1 MSCQRREDVTSSWA
15 RGLRRACT
23 ALILLLAGSASI
35 WGAEPALAG
44 KGGGSVNIIRLGSAA
59 DATARLSGPS
69 FFLQGNGAPTAEFF
83 ENHVDQVAASPLDI
97 VVLAASFASG
107 NTSQSAE
114 CEALMAHMRTKINS
128 CETIT
133 ITKASG
139 ANDAAATAD
148 VQKAEIVYFAG
159 GNQCNYVGWK
169 GSSIYNAVLG
179 VAARG
184 GGVGGGSAGEAIQGE
199 FVYDGCEGSATS
211 SEALA
216 NPYDNSI
223 SFTYDFF
230 HWQNLGQIFTDSHF
244 VERNR
249 MGRLMVFLA
258 RQIQDGKTSAA
269 YGLGIDGD
277 TAVVIDKNGHGQ
289 VYGNV
294 AYVVLADHQ
303 PEICAP
309 RAALTFSNYKIWKLP
324 AGSTY
329 NFANRPAGGY
339 YPVSVTN
346 GLIDGDAYQL

>member
-1 MSCQRREDVTSSWA
+1 MDHRPQTTIRSA
-15 RGLRRACT
+15 RTHGLRRAWSI
-23 ALILLLAGSASI
+23 LILLLAGSGSL
-35 WGAEPALAG
+35 WGAAPALAG
-44 KGGGSVNIIRLGSAA
+44 KGGGNVNIIRLGSPA
-59 DATARLSGPS
+59 DVTPSLNGPS
-69 FFLQGNGAPTAEFF
+69 FFLDGSGAPTAAFF
-83 ENHVDQVAASPLDI
+83 DDHIDQVATAPLDI

-107 NTSQSAE
+107 NSSQSAE
-114 CEALMAHMRTKINS
+114 CEAIIAFSGSKVNS

-133 ITKASG
+133 ITKATG
-139 ANDAAATAD
+139 ANDSAATAD
-148 VQKAEIVYFAG
+148 IAKAEIVYFAG
-159 GNQCNYVGWK
+159 GDQCNYVGWK
-169 GSSIYNAVLG
+169 GSSVYNAVLD

-199 FVYDGCEGSATS
+199 YIYDGCQGSATS

-230 HWQNLGQIFTDSHF
+230 HWPHLGQIFTDSHF

-249 MGRLMVFLA
+249 MGRLMSFLA

-269 YGLGIDGD
+269 YGLGIDRG
-277 TAVVIDKNGHGQ
+277 TAVLIDSHGHGQ

-303 PEICAP
+303 PEACAP
-309 RAALTFSNYKIWKLP
+309 GTALTFSNYKIWKLP

-329 NFANRPAGGY
+329 NFANRPTSGY
-339 YPVSVTN
+339 YLRSVADGVVS
-346 GLIDGDAYQL
+346 GDPY